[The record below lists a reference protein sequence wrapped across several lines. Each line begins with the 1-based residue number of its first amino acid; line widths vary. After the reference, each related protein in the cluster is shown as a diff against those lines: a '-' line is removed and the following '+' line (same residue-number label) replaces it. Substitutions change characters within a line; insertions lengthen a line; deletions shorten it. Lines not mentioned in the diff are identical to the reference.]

1 MNVSNTISSKM
12 DNLPQIQPA
21 AEVSLPLTSGSAVSS
36 AGNTAHG
43 VVDTAQLS
51 AAASLAAQSAPD
63 SDVRLDKVA
72 SIQGAL
78 QAGTYSVPASAV
90 AQKVIG
96 ALLEGDQ

>member
-1 MNVSNTISSKM
+1 MNVNNNI
-12 DNLPQIQPA
+12 DNLPRTQSA
-21 AEVSLPLTSGSAVSS
+21 VEVSAVKTSGDTTRLQA
-36 AGNTAHG
+36 NTATATT
-43 VVDTAQLS
+43 DTAQLS

-72 SIQGAL
+72 SIQSAL

-96 ALLEGDQ
+96 ALLEGDK